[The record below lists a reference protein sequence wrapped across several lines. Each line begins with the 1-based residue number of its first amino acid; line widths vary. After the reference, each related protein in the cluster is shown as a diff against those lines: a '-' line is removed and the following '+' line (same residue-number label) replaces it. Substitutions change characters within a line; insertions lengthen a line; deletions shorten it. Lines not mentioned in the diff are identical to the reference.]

1 LDAESRRRLGRRLLK
16 RGGDLTALC
25 TGFRPAPAQV
35 NRGNIVTAPQDTAA
49 QDATAKLR
57 PLCAALAAHLQ
68 SAGYPP
74 CEPPILQNAAI
85 FFDSGEDIRSRLYL
99 TSDQSG
105 ADYCLRPEYTIPV
118 CRHYLASAA
127 AGGPATFSYCGPVFR
142 FRTDG
147 PSEFLQAG
155 LENFGRL
162 DREAADAEI
171 LGLALDAIAAVGQ
184 SRLALRI
191 GDAGLFRALL
201 EALDLSPQWRRR
213 IIRGYAQDKALDAI
227 FRPSTNGTAHDH
239 TGVLAALEGA
249 DRQGA
254 RALVEDLLAI
264 AGISAVGGRTAGEIA
279 ERFLE
284 QAALKS
290 GPDFPAESRK
300 LIEDF
305 LAIEADPD
313 QASTQ
318 MRALANS
325 AGIDLTVVLDR
336 FDARLG
342 FMAARG
348 LDIGAFTFASRFVRN
363 LDYYTGFVFE
373 AHDQSA
379 LGEKPIVGGG
389 RYDGLL
395 QSLGAKDEIP
405 AVGAAIFVE
414 HLRPAAFLPAG

>member
-1 LDAESRRRLGRRLLK
+1 MVAEE
-16 RGGDLTALC
+16 
-25 TGFRPAPAQV
+25 
-35 NRGNIVTAPQDTAA
+35 DTAA
-49 QDATAKLR
+49 KLR
-57 PLCAALAAHLQ
+57 ALCAALAAHLQ
-68 SAGYPP
+68 SVGYPL

-118 CRHYLASAA
+118 CRHYLASAVA
-127 AGGPATFSYCGPVFR
+127 AQPAAFSYCGPVFR

-155 LENFGRL
+155 LENFGRP

-171 LGLALDAIAAVGQ
+171 LGLALDAVAAVGQ
-184 SRLALRI
+184 NDLSLRI
-191 GDAGLFRALL
+191 GDTSLFRALL

-213 IIRGYAQDKALDAI
+213 ILRGYAQDHAQDKALDAI
-227 FRPSTNGTAHDH
+227 FTAGSNGTAHDH
-239 TGVLAALEGA
+239 TGVLAALEGT

-264 AGISAVGGRTAGEIA
+264 AEISAVGGRTAGEIA

-290 GPDFPAESRK
+290 GPDFPAAPRK

-305 LAIEADPD
+305 LAIETDPD
-313 QASTQ
+313 RASTQ
-318 MRALANS
+318 MRALARANGLDLS
-325 AGIDLTVVLDR
+325 AVLDR

-348 LDIGAFTFASRFVRN
+348 LDIGACSFAARFVRN

-373 AHDQSA
+373 AHDR
-379 LGEKPIVGGG
+379 GGPHEKPVVGGG

-395 QSLGAKDEIP
+395 QSLGAAQEIP

-414 HLRPAAFLPAG
+414 RLRPSTMKPEA

>member
-1 LDAESRRRLGRRLLK
+1 MIADEDSA
-16 RGGDLTALC
+16 
-25 TGFRPAPAQV
+25 
-35 NRGNIVTAPQDTAA
+35 
-49 QDATAKLR
+49 AKLR
-57 PLCAALAAHLQ
+57 ALCAALAAHLQ
-68 SAGYPP
+68 SAGYHL

-85 FFDSGEDIRSRLYL
+85 FFNSGEDIRSRLYL

-118 CRHYLASAA
+118 CRHYLASSA
-127 AGGPATFSYCGPVFR
+127 AGGAAAFSYCGPVFR

-155 LENFGRL
+155 LENFGRT
-162 DREAADAEI
+162 DCEAADAEI
-171 LGLALDAIAAVGQ
+171 LGMALDAVAAVGQ
-184 SRLALRI
+184 GNLAVRI

-213 IIRGYAQDKALDAI
+213 IIRGYAQDKTLDAI
-227 FRPSTNGTAHDH
+227 FAAGTKGTAHDH
-239 TGVLAALEGA
+239 TGVLAALEGV

-264 AGISAVGGRTAGEIA
+264 AGISTVGGRTAGEIA

-305 LAIEADPD
+305 LTIEADPD
-313 QASTQ
+313 HASTQ
-318 MRALANS
+318 MRALAGS
-325 AGIDLTVVLDR
+325 AGVDLAGVLDR

-342 FMAARG
+342 FIAARG
-348 LDIGAFTFASRFVRN
+348 LDVGTFTFASRFVRN

-373 AHDQSA
+373 AHDQSSPN
-379 LGEKPIVGGG
+379 EKPIVGGG

-395 QSLGAKDEIP
+395 QSLGAAAPIP
-405 AVGAAIFVE
+405 AVGAAIWVE
-414 HLRPAAFLPAG
+414 RLRPSMLKPAE